1 MNAQDLTNELKSIL
15 AKKGYTLTALVGKLN
30 EQGITTTLQNISNKL
45 KRGSINYLEMVNI
58 LNAVGYEIEWKEK
71 TNNDK

>member
-15 AKKGYTLTALVGKLN
+15 AKKGYTLTALVNRLN

-45 KRGSINYLEMVNI
+45 KRGSINYLEMVDI
-58 LNAVGYEIEWKEK
+58 LKAVDYEIEWKEK
-71 TNNDK
+71 K